1 MTRHLIHVGYA
12 KAGSTYLQAWFARH
26 TQLRYIEGGLGGFR
40 DAYQL
45 TRHAVAPLPEP
56 RWAVTSYEGF
66 SAPLPTAGAIGS
78 DYGEH
83 GAPIA
88 ARQEQ
93 ACHLLGGLF
102 PGAHILIVTRGFRA
116 MILSSF
122 SQYARS
128 GGQAD
133 FENLLREARTDHP
146 WRYDDIASLY
156 RAHFG
161 DDHVILL
168 PYELLERDP
177 ERFLGELARRLDI
190 APEPPLAERLNPKI
204 SGVEMRWYPRL
215 TRTIER
221 LPVPGRVRARLHRSY
236 VKRAFENRLKLPIRL
251 LQRLSPQP
259 PVDASAIPPD
269 LLEQFR
275 GLSTGLADEP
285 LFAPFAED
293 YLF

>member
-26 TQLRYIEGGLGGFR
+26 PQLRYIEGGLGGFR

-66 SAPLPTAGAIGS
+66 SAPLPTAGAIGA

-88 ARQEQ
+88 ARQER

-133 FENLLREARTDHP
+133 IEDMVREARTDHP
-146 WRYDDIASLY
+146 WCYDDIAALY
-156 RAHFG
+156 RAQFG
-161 DDHVILL
+161 EDRVILL
-168 PYELLERDP
+168 PYELLECDP

-215 TRTIER
+215 TRAIDR
-221 LPVPGRVRARLHRSY
+221 LPLPGRIHRRLRRAY
-236 VKRAFENRLKLPIRL
+236 VKRAFDNRLKVPIRW
-251 LQRLSPQP
+251 LQRLSAQP
-259 PVDASAIPPD
+259 PVDANVIPAET
-269 LLEQFR
+269 LERFR
-275 GLSTGLADEP
+275 GMAASLSCDP
-285 LFAPFAED
+285 LFAPFADD